1 MDETS
6 ITAYITDTF
15 PGVETTTAYGYTF
28 FFYDSERMLPFAT
41 LTASDNEYD
50 RVSNLDCPDVY
61 RLNIGVG
68 RQTFQALFGSDKVDV
83 SGYDFTTLDN
93 IMPHPEYA
101 KQHFL
106 CVLSPGAATW
116 ERVRALLAEAYEIA
130 VQRHTRRNA

>member
-50 RVSNLDCPDVY
+50 RVSNLDRPNVY